1 MYPEELLYTKSN
13 IWVTMKNDH
22 TATIGITDFAQHKLG
37 KIIFVDF
44 PDLDSEYDQFD
55 PIIVI
60 EAEESMKEVYAPL
73 SGRIVRINEE
83 IDDDPTI
90 INHEPYEDGWILE
103 MEISN
108 ENEMINLLDYE
119 QYVKMME
126 LEEFDE

>member
-22 TATIGITDFAQHKLG
+22 TATIGITDFAQQKLG